1 MISILMPIYNGV
13 EFFKQSLLSIIYQT
27 YTKWELLIGINGHPE
42 NSEVYKEVYRIVESF
57 LLINPSLIDK
67 IRIFDLY
74 YIHGKSNTLNNL
86 LPLCKY
92 NYIALLDVDD
102 IWLKNKLEIQSSF
115 IDKYDIIGTHCIY
128 FGDIQGIKPAIPLGD
143 LTNFDFKKV
152 NPIINSSV
160 IIRKNLCNW
169 DYTKDGVEDYDLWL
183 KLKKENKTFYN
194 CHDVLVW
201 HRIHN
206 SSAFNSKGNH
216 LKVNEL
222 LNTY

>member
-13 EFFKQSLLSIIYQT
+13 EFFKQSLTSIISQT
-27 YTKWELLIGINGHPE
+27 YTEWELLIGINGHPE
-42 NSEVYKEVYRIVESF
+42 NSEVYQQVCIIVHSF
-57 LLINPSLIDK
+57 LEINPSLKDK

-74 YIHGKSNTLNNL
+74 NIRGKSNTLNNL
-86 LPLCKY
+86 LPVCKY

-102 IWLKNKLEIQSSF
+102 IWVKNKLEIQSFF
-115 IDKYDIIGTHCIY
+115 IDKYDIIGSHCIY

-160 IIRKNLCNW
+160 IIRKELCIWNEN
-169 DYTKDGVEDYDLWL
+169 TMVEDYDLWL

-194 CHDVLVW
+194 CHDVLVF
-201 HRIHN
+201 HRIHK

-216 LKVNEL
+216 LKVSEL
-222 LNTY
+222 LEKY